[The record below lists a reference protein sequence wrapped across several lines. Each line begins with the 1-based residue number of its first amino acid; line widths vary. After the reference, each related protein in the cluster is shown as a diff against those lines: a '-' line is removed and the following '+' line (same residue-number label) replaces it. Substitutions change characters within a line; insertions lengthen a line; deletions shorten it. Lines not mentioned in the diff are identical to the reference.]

1 MKELIKKGALFL
13 ALFGFVFIV
22 GLRLTFPMKLVTS
35 VIEAQAEAALDFEY
49 DIEIERTRFAGLAG
63 VKLIDI
69 SIESTA
75 PLENDEE
82 IRVPMRF
89 DSARVRVGL
98 LSALRGNPRVRA
110 DLRLGDGQ
118 IRADFGP
125 TDEGRAL
132 TVDLFDV
139 ELRGIAPVRAAVG
152 LPVQGATS
160 GTFQLTWTDD
170 WRITGG
176 NLEVGVAGLVFGP
189 GNLEAEAFEQ
199 FGGFIP
205 LPATD
210 FGNVVIRA
218 PIEGSDVRV
227 DQFEA
232 SGTDIRLNAS
242 GVVQLRTPRPTSR
255 VTLSIEFQLD
265 GGYVEEAGL
274 GAVLA
279 DSSMQRLQVG
289 DGFALSITGPFS
301 RPSVG
306 PASSGGRRR

>member
-1 MKELIKKGALFL
+1 MKDLMKKGAIFL
-13 ALFGFVFIV
+13 LLFGLVFTI

-49 DIEIERTRFAGLAG
+49 DIEIDRTRFSGLAG
-63 VKLIDI
+63 VKLFGI
-69 SIESTA
+69 SIESTT
-75 PLENDEE
+75 PLEEE
-82 IRVPMRF
+82 EVRVPMRF
-89 DSARVRVGL
+89 DSAHVRVGI

-125 TDEGRAL
+125 NDSGRGL
-132 TVDLFDV
+132 KVELFDV
-139 ELRGIAPVRAAVG
+139 ELRGIAPVRAVVG
-152 LPVQGATS
+152 LPTQGAAS
-160 GTFQLTWTDD
+160 GTFELTWTED

-176 NLEVGVAGLVFGP
+176 NVEVGVAGLVFGP

-205 LPATD
+205 LPETD

-232 SGTDIRLNAS
+232 SGTDIRVNAG

-255 VTLSIEFQLD
+255 VNLSIEFQLD

-279 DSSMQRLQVG
+279 DSYMQRLQVG

-301 RPSVG
+301 RPSIG

>member
-13 ALFGFVFIV
+13 LLFGVVFIV
-22 GLRLTFPMKLVTS
+22 GLRLTFPMSLVTS
-35 VIEAQAEAALDFEY
+35 VLESQAEAALGFKY
-49 DIEIERTRFAGLAG
+49 DIEIERTRFSGLTG
-63 VKLIDI
+63 VKLVGV

-75 PLENDEE
+75 PLEEDEL
-82 IRVPMRF
+82 RVPMRF

-98 LSALRGNPRVRA
+98 FSALSGDPRVRV
-110 DLRLGDGQ
+110 DLTVGDGK

-125 TDEGRAL
+125 DEDGRS
-132 TVDLFDV
+132 VKVELFDV

-160 GTFQLTWTDD
+160 GTFELHWTDE
-170 WRITGG
+170 WRIRGG
-176 NLEVGVAGLVFGP
+176 NVELGIAGLVFGP
-189 GNLEAEAFEQ
+189 GDLEAEAFEP
-199 FGGFIP
+199 FGGSIP

-227 DQFEA
+227 EQFEA

-242 GVVQLRTPRPTSR
+242 GEIQLRSPRPTSR
-255 VTLSIEFQLD
+255 VNLQIDFQLD

-274 GAVLA
+274 GAVLGDA
-279 DSSMQRLQVG
+279 SMQRLQVG
-289 DGFALSITGPFS
+289 DGFALAITGPFS
-301 RPSVG
+301 RPSIG
-306 PASSGGRRR
+306 PASRGGRRR